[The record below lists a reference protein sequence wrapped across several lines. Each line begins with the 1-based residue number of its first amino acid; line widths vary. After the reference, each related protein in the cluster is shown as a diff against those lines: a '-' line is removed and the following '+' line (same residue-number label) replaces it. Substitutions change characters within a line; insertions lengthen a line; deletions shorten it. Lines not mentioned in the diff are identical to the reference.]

1 MFYFI
6 GLGLGDAKD
15 ITVKGLEIIQKC
27 NRVYLEAYTSILT
40 VGKDK
45 LEEYYGRELILADR
59 DMVEQEADDI
69 LKGANVNDVAFLVVG
84 DPFGA
89 TTHSDL
95 VLRAVNAGIPYRVI
109 HNASIL
115 NAVGCCGLQLY
126 NFGETVSIVFWTDT
140 WRPESFYDKIKKN
153 RNMGMHTL
161 CLLALLTMT
170 FGSLFLFR
178 GRKIYEPPR
187 YMTVCQAAEQLLEI
201 VQNRRERGEELAIT
215 EETICVGLARVGAED
230 QAIYTGTLRQ
240 LVSCDLGAPLH
251 SMIVAGHLHPL
262 EVEMLRL
269 SAAPEAL
276 QDLQMTDSST
286 YIS

>member
-161 CLLALLTMT
+161 CLLDIKVKEQSMENLI
-170 FGSLFLFR
+170 R